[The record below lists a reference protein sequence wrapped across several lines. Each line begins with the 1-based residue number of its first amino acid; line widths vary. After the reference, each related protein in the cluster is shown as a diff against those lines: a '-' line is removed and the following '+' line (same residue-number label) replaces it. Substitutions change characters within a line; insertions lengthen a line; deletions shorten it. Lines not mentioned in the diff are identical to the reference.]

1 MKSKAWHVR
10 QFKRR
15 PVQYIRM
22 SVQIFFSLFLMYV
35 GFRFYQFYIH
45 FASLGIEPYVEKPPA
60 VEGFLPISAL
70 VALKVW
76 LFTGEFDRIHP
87 AGLLLFTFF
96 IGSGLLFRK
105 TFCSWI
111 CPVGTIS
118 EWTARLGKMIF
129 KKNFDLPKWLSWLL
143 ISLKYLLLLF
153 FLKIIVIDMPIYFA
167 LDFLQTPYNIV
178 SDVKMLLFF
187 FNLGGIALKVILV
200 VFILSL
206 FFPNFWCRFLCPY
219 GALIGLGTIFG
230 VTKIKRNEDTCI
242 DCRQCTRVCPQRI
255 SVHEKKA
262 VLTPDCTACMSCVE
276 ACPVKDTLNMTVA
289 TKKVN
294 KWIIPSVFFGLF
306 ILMVIIA
313 KLTGNWNTIIT
324 YDEFFELIP
333 YIDRIGH

>member
-1 MKSKAWHVR
+1 MKYKAWHVR

-15 PVQYIRM
+15 PVQYVRM
-22 SVQIFFSLFLMYV
+22 SVQILFSIFLLYV
-35 GFRFYQFYIH
+35 GFRFYQFYNH
-45 FASLGIEPYVEKPPA
+45 FATLGIEPYVERPAA

-70 VALKVW
+70 VALKLW

-87 AGLLLFTFF
+87 AGLLMFTFF
-96 IGSGLLFRK
+96 VGSGFLFRK

-111 CPVGTIS
+111 CPVGTLS
-118 EWTARLGKMIF
+118 EWTARLGKMIL
-129 KKNFDLPKWLSWLL
+129 KKNFDMPQWLSWLL

-153 FLKIIVIDMPIYFA
+153 FLKMIVIDMPLYFA
-167 LDFLQTPYNIV
+167 WDFLQTPYNKV

-187 FNLGGIALKVILV
+187 LNIGGVALKVIVV

-255 SVHEKKA
+255 KVHEKKA
-262 VLTPDCTACMSCVE
+262 VLTPDCTACMSCIE

-294 KWIIPSVFFGLF
+294 KWVIPSVFFGLF
-306 ILMVIIA
+306 ILLVIIA

-324 YDEFFELIP
+324 YDEFLELIP

>member
-10 QFKRR
+10 QFKHR
-15 PVQYIRM
+15 PVQYVRM
-22 SVQIFFSLFLMYV
+22 SVQILFSIFLLYV
-35 GFRFYQFYIH
+35 GFRFYQFYNH
-45 FASLGIEPYVEKPPA
+45 FATLGIEPYVERPAA

-70 VALKVW
+70 VALKLW

-87 AGLLLFTFF
+87 AGLLMFTFF
-96 IGSGLLFRK
+96 VGSGFLFRK

-111 CPVGTIS
+111 CPVGTLS

-129 KKNFDLPKWLSWLL
+129 KKNFDMPQWLSWLL

-153 FLKIIVIDMPIYFA
+153 FLKMIVFDMPLYFA
-167 LDFLQTPYNIV
+167 WDFLQTPYNKV

-187 FNLGGIALKVILV
+187 LNVGGVALKVIVV

-219 GALIGLGTIFG
+219 GALIGLGTVFG

-242 DCRQCTRVCPQRI
+242 DCRQCTCVCPQRI
-255 SVHEKKA
+255 KVHEKKA
-262 VLTPDCTACMSCVE
+262 VLTPDCTACMSCIE

-294 KWIIPSVFFGLF
+294 KWVIPSVFFGLF
-306 ILMVIIA
+306 ILLVIIA

-324 YDEFFELIP
+324 YDEFLELIP

>member
-15 PVQYIRM
+15 PVQYVRIG
-22 SVQIFFSLFLMYV
+22 VQIIFSLFLIYV
-35 GFRFYQFYIH
+35 GLRFYQFYSH
-45 FASLGIEPYVEKPPA
+45 FSSLGMEPYVERPAA

-76 LFTGEFDRIHP
+76 LLTGEFDRIHP

-96 IGSGLLFRK
+96 IGSGFLFRK

-111 CPVGTIS
+111 CPVGTLS
-118 EWTARLGKMIF
+118 EWTARLGKLIF
-129 KKNFDLPKWLSWLL
+129 KKNFDLPNWLSWLL

-153 FLKIIVIDMPIYFA
+153 FLKMIVIDMPVYFA
-167 LDFLQTPYNIV
+167 WDFLQNPYNKV

-187 FNLGGIALKVILV
+187 LNLGGFALKVILV

-255 SVHEKKA
+255 RVHEKKA

-306 ILMVIIA
+306 ILMIIIA
-313 KLTGNWNTIIT
+313 KLTGNWNTNIT
-324 YDEFFELIP
+324 YNEFLELIP

>member
-1 MKSKAWHVR
+1 MKSKAWHIR

-15 PVQYIRM
+15 PVQYVRM
-22 SVQIFFSLFLMYV
+22 GVQIAFSIFLIYA
-35 GFRFYQFYIH
+35 GFRFYQFYSH
-45 FASLGIEPYVEKPPA
+45 FVSLGMEPYVERPAA
-60 VEGFLPISAL
+60 VEGFLPVSAL

-111 CPVGTIS
+111 CPVGTLS

-129 KKNFDLPKWLSWLL
+129 RKNFDLPKWITWLL

-153 FLKIIVIDMPIYFA
+153 FLKMIVMDMPVYFA
-167 LDFLQTPYNIV
+167 RDFLQSPYNKV

-187 FNLGGIALKVILV
+187 FNLGGFALKVILV

-219 GALIGLGTIFG
+219 GAMIGLGSIFG
-230 VTKIKRNEDTCI
+230 ITKINRNEDSCI

-255 SVHEKKA
+255 RVHEKMA

-294 KWIIPSVFFGLF
+294 KWVIPSVFFGLF
-306 ILMVIIA
+306 FLLFIIA
-313 KLTGNWNTIIT
+313 KLTGNWDTIIT
-324 YDEFFELIP
+324 YEEFLELIP
-333 YIDRIGH
+333 YIDQIGH

>member
-10 QFKRR
+10 QFKRK
-15 PVQYIRM
+15 PVQYVRM
-22 SVQIFFSLFLMYV
+22 SVQIVFSIFLLYV
-35 GFRFYQFYIH
+35 GLRFYQFYNH
-45 FASLGIEPYVEKPPA
+45 FASLGIEPYVERPAA

-96 IGSGLLFRK
+96 IGSGILLRK

-111 CPVGTIS
+111 CPVGTAS

-129 KKNFDLPKWLSWLL
+129 RKNFDLPKWLSWLL

-153 FLKIIVIDMPIYFA
+153 FLKMIVIDMPLYYA
-167 LDFLQTPYNIV
+167 WDFLQTPYNKV

-187 FNLGGIALKVILV
+187 LNLGGFTLKVILV

-255 SVHEKKA
+255 RVHEKKA

-294 KWIIPSVFFGLF
+294 KWVIPSVFFGLF

-313 KLTGNWNTIIT
+313 KQTGNWNTIIP
-324 YDEFFELIP
+324 YEEFMDLIP
-333 YIDRIGH
+333 YIKRIGH

>member
-1 MKSKAWHVR
+1 MKSRSWHVR

-22 SVQIFFSLFLMYV
+22 GVQIAFCLFLLYV
-35 GFRFYQFYIH
+35 GFRFYRFYSH
-45 FASLGIEPYVEKPPA
+45 FSSLGLEPYVERPPT

-76 LFTGEFDRIHP
+76 LLTGEFDRIHP

-96 IGSGLLFRK
+96 IGSGLLYRK

-111 CPVGTIS
+111 CPIGTVS

-129 KKNFDLPKWLSWLL
+129 KRNFDLPTWLVWLL
-143 ISLKYLLLLF
+143 LPLKYLLLLF
-153 FLKIIVIDMPIYFA
+153 FLKMIVIDMPVYFA
-167 LDFLQTPYNIV
+167 WDFLQSLYNKV

-187 FNLGGIALKVILV
+187 ISLGGFALKVILI

-230 VTKIKRNEDTCI
+230 VTKLKRNEDTCI

-255 SVHEKKA
+255 KVHEKKA

-289 TKKVN
+289 TKKIN
-294 KWIIPSVFFGLF
+294 KWVIPTVFFGLF
-306 ILMVIIA
+306 FLLVLIA
-313 KLTGNWNTIIT
+313 KLTGNWDTIIT
-324 YDEFFELIP
+324 YDEYIELIP

>member
-1 MKSKAWHVR
+1 MKYKAWHVR

-15 PVQYIRM
+15 PVQYVRM
-22 SVQIFFSLFLMYV
+22 SVQILFSIFLLYV
-35 GFRFYQFYIH
+35 GFRFYQFYNH
-45 FASLGIEPYVEKPPA
+45 FATLGIEPYVERPAA

-70 VALKVW
+70 VALKLW

-87 AGLLLFTFF
+87 AGLLMFTFF
-96 IGSGLLFRK
+96 VGSGFLFRK

-111 CPVGTIS
+111 CPVGTLS

-129 KKNFDLPKWLSWLL
+129 KKNFDMPQWLSWLL

-153 FLKIIVIDMPIYFA
+153 FLKMVVIDMPLYFA
-167 LDFLQTPYNIV
+167 WDFLQTPYNKV

-187 FNLGGIALKVILV
+187 LNIGGVALKVIV
-200 VFILSL
+200 VMFILSL

-255 SVHEKKA
+255 KVHEKKA
-262 VLTPDCTACMSCVE
+262 VLTPDCTACMSCIE

-294 KWIIPSVFFGLF
+294 KWVIPSVFFGLF
-306 ILMVIIA
+306 ILLVIIA

-324 YDEFFELIP
+324 YDEFLELIP

>member
-15 PVQYIRM
+15 PVQYVRM
-22 SVQIFFSLFLMYV
+22 SVQILFSIFLLYV
-35 GFRFYQFYIH
+35 GFRFYQFYNH
-45 FASLGIEPYVEKPPA
+45 FATLGIEPYVERPAA

-70 VALKVW
+70 VALKLL

-87 AGLLLFTFF
+87 AGLLMFTFF
-96 IGSGLLFRK
+96 VGSGFLFRK

-111 CPVGTIS
+111 CPVGTLS

-129 KKNFDLPKWLSWLL
+129 KKNFDMPKWLSWLL

-153 FLKIIVIDMPIYFA
+153 FLKMVVIDMPLYFA
-167 LDFLQTPYNIV
+167 WDFLQTPYNKV

-187 FNLGGIALKVILV
+187 LNIGGVALKVIVV

-255 SVHEKKA
+255 KVHEKKA
-262 VLTPDCTACMSCVE
+262 VLTPDCTACMSCIE

-294 KWIIPSVFFGLF
+294 KWVIPSVFFGLF
-306 ILMVIIA
+306 ILLVIIA

-324 YDEFFELIP
+324 YDEFLELIP

>member
-15 PVQYIRM
+15 PVQYVRM
-22 SVQIFFSLFLMYV
+22 SVQILFSIFLLYV
-35 GFRFYQFYIH
+35 GFRFYQFYNH
-45 FASLGIEPYVEKPPA
+45 FATLGIEPYVERPAA

-70 VALKVW
+70 VALKLW

-87 AGLLLFTFF
+87 AGLLMFTFF
-96 IGSGLLFRK
+96 VGSGFLFRK

-111 CPVGTIS
+111 CPVGTLS

-129 KKNFDLPKWLSWLL
+129 KKNFDMPQWLSWLL

-153 FLKIIVIDMPIYFA
+153 FLKMIVIDMPLYFA
-167 LDFLQTPYNIV
+167 WDFLQTPYNKV

-187 FNLGGIALKVILV
+187 LNVGGVALKVIVV

-219 GALIGLGTIFG
+219 GALIGLGTVFG

-255 SVHEKKA
+255 KVHEKKA
-262 VLTPDCTACMSCVE
+262 VLTPDCTACMSCIE

-294 KWIIPSVFFGLF
+294 KWVIPSVFFGLF
-306 ILMVIIA
+306 ILLVIIA

-324 YDEFFELIP
+324 YDEFLELIP

>member
-1 MKSKAWHVR
+1 
-10 QFKRR
+10 
-15 PVQYIRM
+15 M
-22 SVQIFFSLFLMYV
+22 SVQILFSIFLLYV
-35 GFRFYQFYIH
+35 GFRFYQFYNH
-45 FASLGIEPYVEKPPA
+45 FATLGIEPYVERPAA

-70 VALKVW
+70 VALKLW

-87 AGLLLFTFF
+87 AGLLMFTFF
-96 IGSGLLFRK
+96 VGSGFLFRK

-111 CPVGTIS
+111 CPVGTLS

-129 KKNFDLPKWLSWLL
+129 KKNFDMPQWLSWLL
-143 ISLKYLLLLF
+143 ISVKYLLLLF
-153 FLKIIVIDMPIYFA
+153 FLKMIVIDMPLYFA
-167 LDFLQTPYNIV
+167 WDFLQTPYNKV

-187 FNLGGIALKVILV
+187 FNIGGVALKVILV

-255 SVHEKKA
+255 KVHEKKA
-262 VLTPDCTACMSCVE
+262 VLTPDCTACMSCIE

-294 KWIIPSVFFGLF
+294 KWVIPSVFFVLF
-306 ILMVIIA
+306 ILLVVIA

>member
-1 MKSKAWHVR
+1 MKVIARHKR
-10 QFKRR
+10 QFNRR
-15 PVQYIRM
+15 PIQYIRM
-22 SVQIFFSLFLMYV
+22 GVQIAFSLFLLYV
-35 GFRFYQFYIH
+35 GLRFYQFYSH
-45 FASLGIEPYVEKPPA
+45 FISLDATPYVERPAA

-76 LFTGEFDRIHP
+76 LLTGIFDEIHP

-96 IGSGLLFRK
+96 VGSGLLFRK
-105 TFCSWI
+105 SFCSWI
-111 CPVGTIS
+111 CPVGTLS

-129 KKNFDLPKWLSWLL
+129 KRNFDLPKWLSWLL
-143 ISLKYLLLLF
+143 LPLKYLLLLF
-153 FLKIIVIDMPIYFA
+153 FLKMIILDMPVYFA
-167 LDFLQTPYNIV
+167 WEFLQSPYNKI

-187 FNLGGIALKVILV
+187 INIGGFTLKVILV

-219 GALIGLGTIFG
+219 GAMIGLGSIFG
-230 VTKIKRNEDTCI
+230 VTKIKRNPDTCI

-255 SVHEKKA
+255 VVHEKKD

-294 KWIIPSVFFGLF
+294 KWTIPSVFLGLF
-306 ILMVIIA
+306 FLMYLVA
-313 KLTGNWNTIIT
+313 KLTGNWDTIIT
-324 YDEFFELIP
+324 YQEFLELIP

>member
-1 MKSKAWHVR
+1 MKYKAWHVR

-15 PVQYIRM
+15 PVQYVRM
-22 SVQIFFSLFLMYV
+22 SVQILFSIFLLYV
-35 GFRFYQFYIH
+35 GFRFYQFYNH
-45 FASLGIEPYVEKPPA
+45 FATLGIEPYVERPAA

-70 VALKVW
+70 VALKLW

-87 AGLLLFTFF
+87 AGLLMFTFF
-96 IGSGLLFRK
+96 VGSGFLFRK

-111 CPVGTIS
+111 CPVGTLS

-129 KKNFDLPKWLSWLL
+129 KKNFDMPQWLSWLL
-143 ISLKYLLLLF
+143 ISLKYLLLFF
-153 FLKIIVIDMPIYFA
+153 FLKMIVIDMPLYFA
-167 LDFLQTPYNIV
+167 WDFLQTPYNKV

-187 FNLGGIALKVILV
+187 LNIGGVALKVIVV

-255 SVHEKKA
+255 KVHEKKA
-262 VLTPDCTACMSCVE
+262 VLTPDCTACMSCIE

-294 KWIIPSVFFGLF
+294 KWVIPSVFFGLF
-306 ILMVIIA
+306 ILLVIIA

-324 YDEFFELIP
+324 YDEFLELIP

>member
-15 PVQYIRM
+15 PVQYVRM
-22 SVQIFFSLFLMYV
+22 SVQILFSIFLLYV
-35 GFRFYQFYIH
+35 GFRFYQFYNH
-45 FASLGIEPYVEKPPA
+45 FATLGIEPYVERPAA

-70 VALKVW
+70 VALKLW

-87 AGLLLFTFF
+87 AGLLMFTFF
-96 IGSGLLFRK
+96 VGSGFLFRK

-111 CPVGTIS
+111 CPVGTLS

-129 KKNFDLPKWLSWLL
+129 KKNFDMPQWLSWLL

-153 FLKIIVIDMPIYFA
+153 FLKMIVIDMPLYFA
-167 LDFLQTPYNIV
+167 WDFLQTPYNKV

-187 FNLGGIALKVILV
+187 LNLGGVALKVIVV

-219 GALIGLGTIFG
+219 GALIGLGTVFG

-255 SVHEKKA
+255 KVHEKKA
-262 VLTPDCTACMSCVE
+262 VLTPDCTACMSCIE

-294 KWIIPSVFFGLF
+294 KWVIPSVFFGLF
-306 ILMVIIA
+306 ILLVIIA

-324 YDEFFELIP
+324 YDEFLELIP